1 MDEILSDEIIM
12 VVETRLNDIHW
23 MSPVDL
29 KYADLIADPEY
40 AAKVLGGPHSDG
52 GHYITVRGRVGRISD
67 IGIPELL
74 RRMLVPGSV
83 EAAEKETP

>member
-1 MDEILSDEIIM
+1 
-12 VVETRLNDIHW
+12 VETRLDNIHW

-52 GHYITVRGRVGRISD
+52 GHYITTQGQVLKIND

-74 RRMLVPGSV
+74 RRMVAPELADADGSASNTTGV
-83 EAAEKETP
+83 HVRDVK